1 MSFAASRYF
10 EDESG
15 NITRFKGDRYLVRY
29 DETLCAVLRG
39 TMCTKH
45 RETLDH
51 LRETVGEF
59 HTGYA
64 VTTGEALAATP
75 KFVHASEDASIVYVT
90 VVKKKANE
98 CTVLQETQP
107 VVSALSNYSAS
118 PSFGYYSEQ
127 CDGLPWE

>member
-15 NITRFKGDRYLVRY
+15 NITRFEGDRYLVRY

-39 TMCTKH
+39 TKCTEH
-45 RETLDH
+45 HETLEH
-51 LRETVGEF
+51 LRETMKRF
-59 HTGYA
+59 HTEYA

-75 KFVHASEDASIVYVT
+75 KFVHASADANKVYVT

-107 VVSALSNYSAS
+107 VVSASSNYSAS
-118 PSFGYYSEQ
+118 QSFGYYSEQ